1 MTASKLRTFVLLTG
15 VLLAGGLAQAQ
26 QAPQSSSP
34 AATPASTTATPQGD
48 KTTADSTAAATRTAA
63 VTQPVDPLAAQKAA
77 AAKLVSDAR
86 SAGFRPEMIKGTQMF
101 CRTAVELG
109 SNFPVRTCYDSD
121 QVKIK
126 IQEYAEQRNQLEQM
140 HNIGMQTK

>member
-1 MTASKLRTFVLLTG
+1 MTASKLHALGFVTG
-15 VLLAGGLAQAQ
+15 ALLAFAVAQAQ
-26 QAPQSSSP
+26 QPAQSSS
-34 AATPASTTATPQGD
+34 AAGTAPASASQAQKTSSDSKATAQA
-48 KTTADSTAAATRTAA
+48 ADAA
-63 VTQPVDPLAAQKAA
+63 AAQKAA
-77 AAKLVSDAR
+77 EAKLINDAR
-86 SAGFRPEMIKGTQMF
+86 NAGFKPETIRGAQMF

-140 HNIGMQTK
+140 HNTGMQTH